1 MGLLDDVKESE
12 YYGGN
17 DYGNY
22 QFTSLDNI
30 ITQFQ
35 IAYVGENKIIQK
47 IKRAD
52 IQFFAMRALQ
62 ELSFDTFKSVKS
74 EEIVVPASLQMTLP
88 QDYVNY
94 TKVSWVDTA
103 GIKHI
108 IYPTSKTSNPKKYQ
122 KDDNN
127 EYLFNI
133 SGEKISSG
141 ELLKNGNFQGIQEPW
156 ILNETGQGQDGSTS
170 NSQVVIV
177 GTNSLGLP
185 EPLETETTGTIA
197 AQGWF
202 YGYDGNAVRGYNL
215 LQYQAF
221 RQQNIDEIIP
231 GEKYKI
237 TFTIS
242 NYSSGEFQWVISN
255 NIGGI
260 VGGTGRTAN
269 GTYEQTV
276 TAPETGNTI
285 PNSQGQ
291 LVKYR
296 ANQFWLR
303 NTSATAGNATIDSVS
318 IVRVTDE
325 ETSTTWSNYKSH
337 NPSENSNYDYEDY
350 ENDIYWPNE
359 GRRYGLDPQHAQVN
373 GSYYIDQLSG
383 KIYFS
388 SNISGQTVILDYISD
403 GLGTDAE
410 MQVHKLA
417 EEAMYKNIAYAIL
430 STSSLPMH
438 QQLAPRFKK
447 EKFAAT
453 RQAKL
458 RLSNI
463 KLEEITQILRGKSK
477 QIKH

>member
-35 IAYVGENKIIQK
+35 IAYVGENKIIPK

-156 ILNETGQGQDGSTS
+156 ILNETGQGQDGDDAS
-170 NSQVVIV
+170 SQVVIV
-177 GTNSLGLP
+177 GKNSLGLP

-242 NYSSGEFQWVISN
+242 NYSSGEFQWVLSN
-255 NIGGI
+255 NVGGI

-276 TAPETGNTI
+276 TVPETGNVTN
-285 PNSQGQ
+285 NSQGQ
-291 LVKYR
+291 LIKYI

-303 NTSATAGNATIDSVS
+303 NTSTTAGNATIDSIS

-337 NPSENSNYDYEDY
+337 SPSENNNYDYEDY
-350 ENDIYWPNE
+350 ENDVYWPNE

>member
-1 MGLLDDVKESE
+1 MGLLDNVNESE

-35 IAYVGENKIIQK
+35 IAYVGENKIIPK

-127 EYLFNI
+127 EYLFNL

-156 ILNETGQGQDGSTS
+156 ILNENGMGQDGSIS

-177 GTNSLGLP
+177 GINCLGLE
-185 EPLETETTGTIA
+185 EPLETATTGTIA

-202 YGYDGNAVRGYNL
+202 YGYG
-215 LQYQAF
+215 
-221 RQQNIDEIIP
+221 
-231 GEKYKI
+231 
-237 TFTIS
+237 
-242 NYSSGEFQWVISN
+242 
-255 NIGGI
+255 
-260 VGGTGRTAN
+260 
-269 GTYEQTV
+269 
-276 TAPETGNTI
+276 
-285 PNSQGQ
+285 
-291 LVKYR
+291 
-296 ANQFWLR
+296 
-303 NTSATAGNATIDSVS
+303 
-318 IVRVTDE
+318 
-325 ETSTTWSNYKSH
+325 
-337 NPSENSNYDYEDY
+337 
-350 ENDIYWPNE
+350 
-359 GRRYGLDPQHAQVN
+359 
-373 GSYYIDQLSG
+373 
-383 KIYFS
+383 
-388 SNISGQTVILDYISD
+388 
-403 GLGTDAE
+403 
-410 MQVHKLA
+410 
-417 EEAMYKNIAYAIL
+417 
-430 STSSLPMH
+430 
-438 QQLAPRFKK
+438 
-447 EKFAAT
+447 
-453 RQAKL
+453 
-458 RLSNI
+458 
-463 KLEEITQILRGKSK
+463 
-477 QIKH
+477 

>member
-35 IAYVGENKIIQK
+35 IAYVGENKIIPK

-156 ILNETGQGQDGSTS
+156 ILNETGQGQDGDDAS
-170 NSQVVIV
+170 SQVVIV
-177 GTNSLGLP
+177 GKNSLGLP

-242 NYSSGEFQWVISN
+242 NYSSGEFQWVLSN
-255 NIGGI
+255 NVGGI
-260 VGGTGRTAN
+260 VSGTGRTAN

-276 TAPETGNTI
+276 TVLETGNVTN
-285 PNSQGQ
+285 NSQGQ
-291 LVKYR
+291 LIKYI

-303 NTSATAGNATIDSVS
+303 NTSTTAGNATIDSIS

-337 NPSENSNYDYEDY
+337 SPSENNNYDYEDY
-350 ENDIYWPNE
+350 ENDVYWPNE

>member
-35 IAYVGENKIIQK
+35 IAYVGENKIIPK

-127 EYLFNI
+127 EYLFNL

-156 ILNETGQGQDGSTS
+156 ILNETGQGQDGDDAS
-170 NSQVVIV
+170 SQVVIV
-177 GTNSLGLP
+177 GKNSLGLP

-242 NYSSGEFQWVISN
+242 NYSSGEFQWVLSN
-255 NIGGI
+255 NVGGI

-276 TAPETGNTI
+276 TVPETGNVTN
-285 PNSQGQ
+285 NSQGQ
-291 LVKYR
+291 LIKYI

-303 NTSATAGNATIDSVS
+303 NTSTTAGNATIDSIS

-337 NPSENSNYDYEDY
+337 SPSENNNYDYEDY
-350 ENDIYWPNE
+350 ENDVYWPNE

>member
-35 IAYVGENKIIQK
+35 IAYVGENKIIPK

-156 ILNETGQGQDGSTS
+156 ILNETGQGQDGDDAS
-170 NSQVVIV
+170 SQVVIV
-177 GTNSLGLP
+177 GKNSLGLP

-242 NYSSGEFQWVISN
+242 NYSSGELQWVLSN
-255 NIGGI
+255 NVGGI

-276 TAPETGNTI
+276 TVPETGHETNK
-285 PNSQGQ
+285 SQGQ
-291 LVKYR
+291 LIKYI

-303 NTSATAGNATIDSVS
+303 NTSTTAGNATIDSIS

-337 NPSENSNYDYEDY
+337 SPSENNNYDYEDY
-350 ENDIYWPNE
+350 ENDVYWPNE

>member
-1 MGLLDDVKESE
+1 MGLLDNVNESE

-35 IAYVGENKIIQK
+35 IAYVGENKIIPK

-74 EEIVVPASLQMTLP
+74 EEIVVPASLQMILP

-156 ILNETGQGQDGSTS
+156 ILNENGSGQDGSIA

-177 GTNSLGLP
+177 GTNSLGLE
-185 EPLETETTGTIA
+185 EPLETATTGTIA

-237 TFTIS
+237 TYTIS
-242 NYSSGEFQWVISN
+242 NYSSGEFQFVLSN
-255 NIGGI
+255 NVGGI

-269 GTYEQTV
+269 GTYEETV
-276 TAPETGNTI
+276 TAIETGNVTL
-285 PNSQGQ
+285 NSAGN
-291 LVKYR
+291 LVKYI

-303 NTSATAGNATIDSVS
+303 NTSATAGNATIDSISV
-318 IVRVTDE
+318 VRVTDE
-325 ETSTTWSNYKSH
+325 ETSTTWGNYKSH
-337 NPSENSNYDYEDY
+337 DPSENSNYDYEDY
-350 ENDIYWPNE
+350 ENDVYWPNE

-373 GSYYIDQLSG
+373 GSYYIDELAG
-383 KIYFS
+383 KIHFS

-417 EEAMYKNIAYAIL
+417 EEAMYKNIAYSIL

>member
-35 IAYVGENKIIQK
+35 IAYVGENKIIPK

-156 ILNETGQGQDGSTS
+156 ILNETGQGQDGDDAS
-170 NSQVVIV
+170 SQVVIV
-177 GTNSLGLP
+177 GKNSLGLP

-242 NYSSGEFQWVISN
+242 NYSSGEFQWVLSN
-255 NIGGI
+255 NVGGI

-276 TAPETGNTI
+276 TVLETGNVTN
-285 PNSQGQ
+285 NSQGQ
-291 LVKYR
+291 LIKYI

-303 NTSATAGNATIDSVS
+303 NTSTTAGNATIDSIS

-337 NPSENSNYDYEDY
+337 SPSENNNYDYEDY
-350 ENDIYWPNE
+350 ENDVYWPNE

>member
-35 IAYVGENKIIQK
+35 IAYVGENKIIPK

-74 EEIVVPASLQMTLP
+74 EEIVVPASLQMILP

-127 EYLFNI
+127 EYLFNL

-156 ILNETGQGQDGSTS
+156 ILNETGQGQDGDDAS
-170 NSQVVIV
+170 SQVVIV
-177 GTNSLGLP
+177 GKNSLGLP

-242 NYSSGEFQWVISN
+242 NYSSGEFQWVLSN
-255 NIGGI
+255 NVGGI

-276 TAPETGNTI
+276 TVPETGNVTN
-285 PNSQGQ
+285 NSQGQ
-291 LVKYR
+291 LIKYI

-303 NTSATAGNATIDSVS
+303 NTSTTAGNATIDSIS

-337 NPSENSNYDYEDY
+337 SPSENNNYDYEDY
-350 ENDIYWPNE
+350 ENDVYWPNE